1 MNPNPN
7 IVQKMVSSRLF
18 DAQSKMTNQF
28 GSITCKRLV
37 DVTFDTALDTAL
49 RCKARLILQTS
60 TYPAC
65 AGGIGIYHI
74 KCFNERPGYNMCS
87 SLQITEHIN
96 RSIDRNGYQNSCWVI
111 DYNN

>member
-1 MNPNPN
+1 MNPSV
-7 IVQKMVSSRLF
+7 VQKMVSSRLF

-28 GSITCKRLV
+28 GSIGSKRLV
-37 DVTFDTALDTAL
+37 GVTFNTALDTAL
-49 RCKARLILQTS
+49 RCNARLILQTS
-60 TYPAC
+60 IATDPCRRHAT
-65 AGGIGIYHI
+65 GIYHI

-111 DYNN
+111 DY